1 MKNVELAD
9 QRSEILTEISQ
20 EPVFMRMQYTKDS
33 FTIPMK
39 NVWKDKL
46 FHELEFIQKFL
57 RQQYI
62 LHIKWINESVCGLL
76 NSKNQILLVPQ
87 HGPVLDLLWGG
98 ELQLPQAPVSFTTHF
113 FSRINIEKTDWS
125 SKRLF

>member
-39 NVWKDKL
+39 NV
-46 FHELEFIQKFL
+46 
-57 RQQYI
+57 
-62 LHIKWINESVCGLL
+62 
-76 NSKNQILLVPQ
+76 
-87 HGPVLDLLWGG
+87 
-98 ELQLPQAPVSFTTHF
+98 
-113 FSRINIEKTDWS
+113 
-125 SKRLF
+125 